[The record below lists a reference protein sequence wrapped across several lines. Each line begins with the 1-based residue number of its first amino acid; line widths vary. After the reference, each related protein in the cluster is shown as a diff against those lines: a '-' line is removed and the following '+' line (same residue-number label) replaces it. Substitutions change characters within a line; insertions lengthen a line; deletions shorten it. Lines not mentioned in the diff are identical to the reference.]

1 MWWKAETAAL
11 TRVAERVSTVYVE
24 KAVVSREENGIVFYE
39 DDGETR
45 LPATMMASL
54 LLGPGTRLTHGA
66 MRLLADSGTSV
77 CWVGEN
83 GVRMYAAGVSTSHTS
98 RYLLKQAS
106 LVSDVR
112 RRLDVAREMYA
123 MRFPGEDVAKLTMQ
137 QLRGREGAR
146 VRRSYRLHSSRT
158 GVPWEGRRY
167 VAGKPFE
174 TGDGVNRLLSALNS
188 CLYGVCHAAIAGLGA
203 SPALGFIHT
212 GSAISFV
219 LDVADLYKADTT
231 IPTAFDLAAEDRTDE
246 RSARTRFR
254 DLVVEQN
261 LMERVVRDIRWL
273 LFRTEESA
281 VDTSEDGEVKLWDGD
296 AEVDA
301 GRNYADEP
309 DLSTVDYSVWDEP

>member
-1 MWWKAETAAL
+1 MWWRAETASL
-11 TRVAERVSTVYVE
+11 TRIAERVSTVYVE
-24 KAVVSREENGIVFYE
+24 KAVVSREENAIVFYE
-39 DDGETR
+39 DEGEVR
-45 LPATMMASL
+45 LPATMVASL
-54 LLGPGTRLTHGA
+54 LLGPGTRLTHAA

-98 RYLLKQAS
+98 RYLVRQAA
-106 LVSDVR
+106 LVSDPR
-112 RRLDVAREMYA
+112 RRLEVAREMYA
-123 MRFPGEDVAKLTMQ
+123 MRFPGEDVSKLTMQ

-146 VRRSYRLHSSRT
+146 VRRSYRLHASRT

-174 TGDGVNRLLSALNS
+174 AGDDVNRVLSALNA
-188 CLYGVCHAAIAGLGA
+188 CLYGVCHAAIVGVGA

-219 LDVADLYKADTT
+219 LDIADLYKANTS
-231 IPTAFDLAAEDRTDE
+231 IPAAFDLVAEGKADE

-261 LMERVVRDIRWL
+261 LMERVVADIRWL
-273 LFRTEESA
+273 LFRTREPE
-281 VDTSEDGEVKLWDGD
+281 VDTEEAEVKLWDSDG
-296 AEVDA
+296 EVDS
-301 GRNYADEP
+301 GRNYADHL
-309 DLSTVDYSVWDEP
+309 DISTVDYSVLDES